1 MDFACLLQA
10 GPFEIVSLSGCVS
23 ARCIPPRGTPEDLG
37 YPLFYCAKQGISFM
51 IKVKMGVYR
60 PLKKNRTLDAREI
73 NALLEI
79 SKAIASGL
87 YLEDVLRLIVTVTA
101 KVMDSKICSLW
112 ILDEKEQK
120 LKLKA
125 TQSISEEYLKERS
138 LGLGEGVVGHV
149 ALHNRPMA
157 ILDVLREPLYKEK
170 ELAKKE
176 GLVSMLSVP
185 MCIKERVIGVINCY
199 TSYAHPFSKSEEEM
213 LTTVANQA
221 AICIE
226 NSGLMETL
234 DIDDILR
241 LVLEGVTKNIGF
253 DRARLYLVNEMKN
266 LLECKMA
273 VGIDEEK
280 IRGITLPLNP
290 ADSIVARSIFEKQP
304 FIIPDASK
312 DPRVNPA
319 LKGKFNLHSLVVIP
333 LLAKEK
339 ALGAIAADHI
349 EAGRNITRETLESV
363 MAFAQQAGLAI
374 HNAFM
379 YQELKA
385 FSRQMEEKIQRTTA
399 DLRKTEAQLTRS
411 EKLAALGQLAAGIAH
426 EIRNP
431 LTSINILIHS
441 LTENLPSEN
450 SHREDFKV
458 IEEEIHRINEIV
470 DQFLRF
476 AKPTPPLLEKAE
488 VIPIFEEILQLLK
501 PQIEGGGISIRK
513 DFQPLPPTTIDKDQM
528 KQVIL
533 NLLMNAIQ
541 AMPEGG
547 RLGLSGRISEDDQW
561 VKLSIQDSGIGIP
574 PEDMNKLFDPFFS
587 TKEGGIGLG
596 LSIAHRIIDQHQ
608 GKIDV
613 ESHPGKGTLLTLW
626 LPVS

>member
-1 MDFACLLQA
+1 VRIKRL
-10 GPFEIVSLSGCVS
+10 PKRKINSN
-23 ARCIPPRGTPEDLG
+23 
-37 YPLFYCAKQGISFM
+37 AK
-51 IKVKMGVYR
+51 
-60 PLKKNRTLDAREI
+60 EI

-101 KVMDSKICSLW
+101 NLMNSKICSLW
-112 ILDEKEQK
+112 ILDERDQK

-138 LGLGEGVVGHV
+138 LAMGEGVVGHV
-149 ALHNRPMA
+149 ALHNQPMA
-157 ILDVLREPLYKEK
+157 ILDVLKEPLYKEK

-185 MCIKERVIGVINCY
+185 MCIKDKVIGVINCY
-199 TSYAHPFSKSEEEM
+199 TSYPRSFLKSEEEM

-234 DIDDILR
+234 DIDEILK

-253 DRARLYLVNEMKN
+253 DRARLYLINEKRN
-266 LLECKMA
+266 VLECKMA
-273 VGIDEEK
+273 VGVDERK
-280 IRGITLPLNP
+280 IKEITLPLDP
-290 ADSIVARSIFEKQP
+290 EGSVVARSIFEKQP
-304 FIIPDASK
+304 FIIPDASR
-312 DPRVNPA
+312 DPRVNPV
-319 LKGKFNLHSLVVIP
+319 LKKKLNLQSLVVIP

-339 ALGAIAADHI
+339 ALGAIAADHL
-349 EAGRNITRETLESV
+349 EPGKNITSETLESV
-363 MAFAQQAGLAI
+363 MTFAQQAGLAI
-374 HNAFM
+374 HNAVM

-385 FSRQMEEKIQRTTA
+385 FSHQMEEKIQKTTA
-399 DLRKTEAQLTRS
+399 DLRKTEAQLIRS

-441 LTENLPSEN
+441 LTENLSTEN
-450 SHREDFKV
+450 SRWEDLKV
-458 IEEEIHRINEIV
+458 IEEEILRINEIV

-476 AKPTPPLLEKAE
+476 AKPASPLFEKTDL
-488 VIPIFEEILQLLK
+488 IPIFEETLQLLR
-501 PQIEGGGISIRK
+501 PQLEKGKITVKKEL
-513 DFQPLPPTTIDKDQM
+513 DTLPLITVDKEQI

-541 AMPEGG
+541 SMREGG
-547 RLGLSGRISEDDQW
+547 ELSISGRFSKDGYW
-561 VKLSIQDSGIGIP
+561 VELTIQDSGVGIP
-574 PEDMNKLFDPFFS
+574 LENVDKLFDPFFS

-596 LSIAHRIIDQHQ
+596 LSIAHRIIDQHH
-608 GKIDV
+608 GKIEV
-613 ESHPGKGTLLTLW
+613 ESNPGRGTRFTLL
-626 LPVS
+626 LPVFTP

>member
-1 MDFACLLQA
+1 MIEKIRRVVL
-10 GPFEIVSLSGCVS
+10 
-23 ARCIPPRGTPEDLG
+23 PEQR
-37 YPLFYCAKQGISFM
+37 K
-51 IKVKMGVYR
+51 R
-60 PLKKNRTLDAREI
+60 LDAKEI

-101 KVMDSKICSLW
+101 NLMDSKICSLW
-112 ILDEKEQK
+112 ILDEKDRK

-138 LGLGEGVVGHV
+138 LAMGEGVVGHV
-149 ALHNRPMA
+149 ALHNQPMA
-157 ILDVLREPLYKEK
+157 ILDVLKEPLYKEK

-185 MCIKERVIGVINCY
+185 MCIKDRVVGVINCY
-199 TSYAHPFSKSEEEM
+199 TSYPHSFSKSEEEM

-234 DIDDILR
+234 DIDEILR

-253 DRARLYLVNEMKN
+253 DRARLYLVNEKTN

-273 VGIDEEK
+273 VGIDEERIK
-280 IRGITLPLNP
+280 GITLRLDPE
-290 ADSIVARSIFEKQP
+290 DSIVARSIFEKQS

-312 DPRVNPA
+312 DPRVNPV
-319 LKGKFNLHSLVVIP
+319 LKEKFNLHSLVVIP
-333 LLAKEK
+333 LFAKEK
-339 ALGAIAADHI
+339 TLGAIAADFV
-349 EAGRNITRETLESV
+349 EPNKNITKEALDSV
-363 MAFAQQAGLAI
+363 MVFAQQAGLAI

-379 YQELKA
+379 YQELKT
-385 FSRQMEEKIQRTTA
+385 FSQQMEEKIQKTTA
-399 DLRKTEAQLTRS
+399 DLRKTEAQLIRS
-411 EKLAALGQLAAGIAH
+411 EKLAALGQLAAGFAH

-441 LTENLPSEN
+441 MREKPPSGD
-450 SHREDFKV
+450 SYKEDFKV

-476 AKPTPPLLEKAE
+476 AKPAPPLLEKTE
-488 VIPIFEEILQLLK
+488 VSSIFEETLQLLR
-501 PQIEGGGISIRK
+501 PQIEKQLIVVEK
-513 DFQPLPPTTIDKDQM
+513 EFQPLPIILIDREQM
-528 KQVIL
+528 KQAIL
-533 NLLMNAIQ
+533 NLLLNAIQ
-541 AMPEGG
+541 AMPGAG
-547 RLGLSGRISEDDQW
+547 HLTLKGQNSEDGQW
-561 VKLSIQDSGIGIP
+561 IHLSIQDSGVGIP
-574 PEDMNKLFDPFFS
+574 GEDMNKLFDPFFS

-596 LSIAHRIIDQHQ
+596 LSIAHRIIDQHR
-608 GKIDV
+608 GKIEV
-613 ESHPGKGTLLTLW
+613 ESVPGKGTLFTVW
-626 LPVS
+626 LPIHKER

>member
-1 MDFACLLQA
+1 LPKRNFD
-10 GPFEIVSLSGCVS
+10 
-23 ARCIPPRGTPEDLG
+23 T
-37 YPLFYCAKQGISFM
+37 K
-51 IKVKMGVYR
+51 
-60 PLKKNRTLDAREI
+60 EI

-101 KVMDSKICSLW
+101 NVMNSKICSLW
-112 ILDEKEQK
+112 ILDERDQK

-138 LGLGEGVVGHV
+138 LAMGEGVVGHV
-149 ALHNRPMA
+149 ALHNQPMA
-157 ILDVLREPLYKEK
+157 ILNVLKEPLYKEK

-185 MCIKERVIGVINCY
+185 MCIKDRVIGVINCY
-199 TSYAHPFSKSEEEM
+199 TSYLHSFSKSEEEM

-221 AICIE
+221 AICID

-234 DIDDILR
+234 DVDEILR

-253 DRARLYLVNEMKN
+253 DRARLYLVNEKRN
-266 LLECKMA
+266 VLECKMA
-273 VGIDEEK
+273 VGIDEERIK
-280 IRGITLPLNP
+280 GITLRLDPEE
-290 ADSIVARSIFEKQP
+290 SVVARSVFEKQP

-312 DPRVNPA
+312 DSRVNPI
-319 LKGKFNLHSLVVIP
+319 LKEKFNLHSLVVIP

-339 ALGAIAADHI
+339 TLGAIAADFV
-349 EAGRNITRETLESV
+349 EPNKNITKEALESV

-379 YQELKA
+379 YQELKT
-385 FSRQMEEKIQRTTA
+385 FSRQMEEKIQKTTA
-399 DLRKTEAQLTRS
+399 DLKKAEAQLIRS

-441 LTENLPSEN
+441 LTENLPTKISC
-450 SHREDFKV
+450 REDLKV
-458 IEEEIHRINEIV
+458 IEEEILRINEIV

-476 AKPTPPLLEKAE
+476 ARPASPLFEKMDLL
-488 VIPIFEEILQLLK
+488 PIFEEILQLLR
-501 PQIEGGGISIRK
+501 PQMERGKITVKKE
-513 DFQPLPPTTIDKDQM
+513 FEPLPLITVDKEQI

-541 AMPEGG
+541 AMPAGG
-547 RLGLSGRISEDDQW
+547 ELSIKGRFSKDGYW
-561 VKLSIQDSGIGIP
+561 VELTIQDSGLGIP
-574 PEDMNKLFDPFFS
+574 PEDMDKLFNPFFS
-587 TKEGGIGLG
+587 TKEGGMGLG
-596 LSIAHRIIDQHQ
+596 LSIAHRIIDQHH
-608 GKIDV
+608 GKIEV
-613 ESHPGKGTLLTLW
+613 ESHPGNGTLFTIS
-626 LPVS
+626 LPVFTPLENPAAYTSEHGVD

>member
-1 MDFACLLQA
+1 MPK
-10 GPFEIVSLSGCVS
+10 G
-23 ARCIPPRGTPEDLG
+23 
-37 YPLFYCAKQGISFM
+37 
-51 IKVKMGVYR
+51 
-60 PLKKNRTLDAREI
+60 NRNADAREI

-101 KVMDSKICSLW
+101 NLMDSKICSLW
-112 ILDEKEQK
+112 ILDERDQK

-138 LGLGEGVVGHV
+138 LAMGEGVVGHV
-149 ALHNRPMA
+149 ALHNQPMA
-157 ILDVLREPLYKEK
+157 ILNVLKEPLYKEK

-185 MCIKERVIGVINCY
+185 MCIKDRVIGVINCY
-199 TSYAHPFSKSEEEM
+199 TSYPHAFSKNEEEM

-234 DIDDILR
+234 DIDEILK

-253 DRARLYLVNEMKN
+253 DRARLYLVNEKRHV
-266 LLECKMA
+266 LECKMA
-273 VGIDEEK
+273 VGVDEEK
-280 IRGITLPLNP
+280 IKGITLPLDP
-290 ADSIVARSIFEKQP
+290 EDSVVARSIFEKQP
-304 FIIPDASK
+304 FIIPDASQ
-312 DPRVNPA
+312 DPRVNPI
-319 LKGKFNLHSLVVIP
+319 LKEKFNLHSLVVIP
-333 LLAKEK
+333 LLTKGK
-339 ALGAIAADHI
+339 PLGAIAADHV
-349 EAGRNITRETLESV
+349 EPGKNITSEILESA
-363 MAFAQQAGLAI
+363 MTFAQQAGLAI
-374 HNAFM
+374 HNALM

-385 FSRQMEEKIQRTTA
+385 FSQQMEEKIQKTTA
-399 DLRKTEAQLTRS
+399 DLKKTEAQLIRS
-411 EKLAALGQLAAGIAH
+411 GKLAALGQLAAGIAH

-441 LTENLPSEN
+441 LRQNISSGESR
-450 SHREDFKV
+450 SEDFKV

-476 AKPTPPLLEKAE
+476 AKPAPPHLERTE
-488 VIPIFEEILQLLK
+488 VTSIFEEILQLLR
-501 PQIEGGGISIRK
+501 PQMEKLRISVEK
-513 DFQPLPPTTIDKDQM
+513 DFRSVPLITIDKEQM

-533 NLLMNAIQ
+533 NLLMNSIQ

-547 RLGLSGRISEDDQW
+547 QFRLEGEVSKDGQW
-561 VKLSIQDSGIGIP
+561 VELSIRDSGVGIP
-574 PEDMNKLFDPFFS
+574 PEDMDKLFDPFFS

-596 LSIAHRIIDQHQ
+596 LSIAHRIIDQHH
-608 GKIDV
+608 GKIEV
-613 ESHPGKGTLLTLW
+613 TSNPNEGTIFTVY
-626 LPVS
+626 LPIDQGQEDADHSDRR